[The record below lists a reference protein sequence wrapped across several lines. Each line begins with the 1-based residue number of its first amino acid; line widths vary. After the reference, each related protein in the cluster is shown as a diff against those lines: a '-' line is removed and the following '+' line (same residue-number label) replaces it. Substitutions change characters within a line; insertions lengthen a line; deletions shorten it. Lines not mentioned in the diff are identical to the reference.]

1 MKNSSRRLAR
11 REIRFLESEVKMLQH
26 YLAECLDMLQD
37 YETEWRDDYIY
48 FVNFFDGDVCD
59 NDQERDLGKIL
70 EININDTNKLDEEKI
85 NENIDMQAHIPSW
98 AKKLYKKI
106 AMITH
111 PDRIKDERRRQSL
124 EKIFLK
130 ASESMKNRDYE
141 DLISIALDF
150 DLSSGLDDISLRPVL
165 KNQISKIKKEIS
177 RIESDISWAWGESF
191 GIHNIR
197 CQLLKQ
203 YLREKNIQTDDEI
216 LIDAIRERENQV
228 GDM

>member
-1 MKNSSRRLAR
+1 
-11 REIRFLESEVKMLQH
+11 
-26 YLAECLDMLQD
+26 MLQD